1 MRRATDS
8 GDQVPRIHRVS
19 DRPTPEFIVAHVEEL
34 LEEVRDGAV
43 VGLVFATLT
52 GDGRC
57 HASYSAHP
65 DTPVVSLIGAAE
77 LLRAHVADMVE
88 DETGGES

>member
-8 GDQVPRIHRVS
+8 ADQVPRIHRVS
-19 DRPTPEFIVAHVEEL
+19 DRPTPEFIVAHMEEL
-34 LEEVRDGAV
+34 LEEVREGAV

-65 DTPVVSLIGAAE
+65 DTPVVSLIGAVE
-77 LLRAHVADMVE
+77 LLRTYVAE
-88 DETGGES
+88 IAENAGGDS